1 MDEIG
6 WKFSKRTCQ
15 QANEMTEKVFIT
27 SQQMATFV
35 CPKCSRSKTVNVSK
49 YANLDKLIKVNVK
62 CPCGHAYTSILEKR
76 KRYRKETNLPGGYIH
91 IAEGRPVNR
100 GLMTVTDV
108 SATGLKLKLNVSQNC
123 AIGDHMEV
131 EFHLDDRNRTL
142 IKKRVIVRNI
152 NGPLVGVEFEP
163 TEALD
168 KALGFYL
175 FS

>member
-1 MDEIG
+1 MKD
-6 WKFSKRTCQ
+6 
-15 QANEMTEKVFIT
+15 KVYIS

-35 CPKCSRSKTVNVSK
+35 CPKCSRSKTVNVSQ
-49 YANLDKLIKVNVK
+49 YAHLDKLVKVNVK

-76 KRYRKETNLPGGYIH
+76 KQYRKETHLSGTYIH
-91 IAEGRPVNR
+91 FLDGRPANR
-100 GLMTVTDV
+100 GLMTVKDI
-108 SATGLKLKLNVSQNC
+108 SAKGMKLKLNVELICGVDDQL
-123 AIGDHMEV
+123 DV

-142 IKKRVIVRNI
+142 IKKRVIVKNLSGLYI
-152 NGPLVGVEFEP
+152 GVEFGP